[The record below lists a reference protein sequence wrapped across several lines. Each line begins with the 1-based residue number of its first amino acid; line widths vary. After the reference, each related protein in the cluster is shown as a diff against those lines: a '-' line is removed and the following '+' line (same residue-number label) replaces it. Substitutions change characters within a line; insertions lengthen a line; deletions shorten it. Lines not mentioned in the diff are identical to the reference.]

1 MSLMVNLTVFEE
13 IQKSN
18 KYFRFQ
24 QKKIG
29 RIDKHDD
36 ENITTVYYEKMK
48 NL

>member
-1 MSLMVNLTVFEE
+1 MSLRRYRKVTNIFG
-13 IQKSN
+13 SN
-18 KYFRFQ
+18 R
-24 QKKIG
+24 KKIG